1 MWEQTHG
8 MNPTYILGCAQT
20 IYINAGPKRNSYFHE
35 KFAIDKKVSTGPQ
48 KKVEFTLIRNE
59 CESTRQQIFLS
70 STSRIQI
77 NKCYEK
83 PVITTQIEAKKVKGE
98 NKR

>member
-1 MWEQTHG
+1 M
-8 MNPTYILGCAQT
+8 
-20 IYINAGPKRNSYFHE
+20 
-35 KFAIDKKVSTGPQ
+35 GPQ

-59 CESTRQQIFLS
+59 CESMRQQIFMS

-83 PVITTQIEAKKVKGE
+83 PVITA
-98 NKR
+98 R